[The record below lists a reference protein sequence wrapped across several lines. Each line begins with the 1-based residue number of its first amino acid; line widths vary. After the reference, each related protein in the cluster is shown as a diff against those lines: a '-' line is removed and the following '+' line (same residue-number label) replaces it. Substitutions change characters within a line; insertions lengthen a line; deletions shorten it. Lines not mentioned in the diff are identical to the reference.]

1 VESSQG
7 VTMLVAM
14 GAGLLSFL
22 SPCVLPL
29 FPSYLAF
36 IGGLSFDELRSAD
49 QSPRLRAQVVRN
61 ALAFILGFSVVFVAL
76 GASFS
81 YVGQLLF
88 RSQHVIRQIGGV
100 LIILFGLYIAG
111 VLRIPWLARERRF
124 QLAGQQGQAVGAAI
138 VGVTF
143 GAAWT
148 PCVGPILG
156 SILLL
161 ATTTNSTLDGVKLLT
176 AYSAGLA
183 IPFFLAS
190 LAVERSLRF
199 ADRFKRWLPLV
210 EKVAGA
216 LLVIMGILVFTNY
229 VSVLNTYFI
238 RLTPEWLWRRL

>member
-1 VESSQG
+1 MESSQG
-7 VTMLVAM
+7 VTVLVAM
-14 GAGLLSFL
+14 GAGLLSSL
-22 SPCVLPL
+22 SPCVLHL

-36 IGGLSFDELRSAD
+36 IGGLSFDELRAAD
-49 QSPRLRAQVVRN
+49 HTPRLRAQVVRN
-61 ALAFILGFSVVFVAL
+61 ALAFIPGFSLVFVAL

-81 YVGQLLF
+81 HLGQLLF
-88 RSQHVIRQIGGV
+88 RYQDVVRQMGGL
-100 LIILFGLYIAG
+100 LIIVFGVYIAG
-111 VLRIPWLARERRF
+111 VLRLPWLARERRF
-124 QLAGQQGQAVGAAI
+124 QLTGQQGKAVGAAI

-161 ATTTNSTLDGVKLLT
+161 ATTADSTLSGVKLLV

-183 IPFFLAS
+183 IPFLLAS

-210 EKVAGA
+210 DKVAGA
-216 LLVIMGILVFTNY
+216 ILVIMGILVFTNY
-229 VSVLNTYFI
+229 VTVLNAYFI

>member
-1 VESSQG
+1 MDSSQG
-7 VTMLVAM
+7 VTIFVAV

-29 FPSYLAF
+29 FPSYLAL

-49 QSPRLRAQVVRN
+49 ESARLRFQVVRN
-61 ALAFILGFSVVFVAL
+61 ALAFILGFSLVFVAL

-81 YVGQLLF
+81 VLGQILF
-88 RSQHVIRQIGGV
+88 RYQHMVRQIGGF
-100 LIILFGLYIAG
+100 LIILFGLSIAG

-124 QLAGQQGQAVGAAI
+124 RLAGQEGKAVGAAI

-161 ATTTNSTLDGVKLLT
+161 ATTANSTLDGVKLLA
-176 AYSAGLA
+176 AYAAGLA
-183 IPFFLAS
+183 IPFLLAS

-199 ADRFKRWLPLV
+199 TTRFKRWLPLV
-210 EKVAGA
+210 DKVAGA
-216 LLVIMGILVFTNY
+216 MLVVMGVLVFTNY

>member
-1 VESSQG
+1 MESSPG
-7 VTMLVAM
+7 VTMLVAV

-49 QSPRLRAQVVRN
+49 HTPRLHAHVVRN
-61 ALAFILGFSVVFVAL
+61 ALAFILGFSLVFVAL

-81 YVGQLLF
+81 YLGQLLF
-88 RSQHVIRQIGGV
+88 RYQSVIRQIGGI
-100 LIILFGLYIAG
+100 LIILFGMHIGG
-111 VLRIPWLARERRF
+111 VLRVPWLVRERRV
-124 QLAGQQGQAVGAAI
+124 QTAGQQGKAVAAAI

-143 GAAWT
+143 GAAWL

-161 ATTTNSTLDGVKLLT
+161 ATTADSTLDGVKLLM

-183 IPFFLAS
+183 VPFLLAS

-199 ADRFKRWLPLV
+199 ADRFKRWLPPV
-210 EKVAGA
+210 DKVAGVV
-216 LLVIMGILVFTNY
+216 LVIMGILVVTNY
-229 VSVLNTYFI
+229 VSVLNGYFI
-238 RLTPEWLWRRL
+238 QLTPEWLWRRL

>member
-1 VESSQG
+1 MDPPQS
-7 VTMLVAM
+7 VTILVAG

-36 IGGLSFDELRSAD
+36 IAGLSFDDLRLAD
-49 QSPRLRAQVVRN
+49 GNPHLRRRVIWN
-61 ALAFILGFSVVFVAL
+61 ALGFILGFFAVFVAL

-81 YVGQLLF
+81 FLGQLLF
-88 RSQHVIRQIGGV
+88 GYQQVIRKIGGI

-111 VLRIPWLARERRF
+111 LLRIPWLMRERR
-124 QLAGQQGQAVGAAI
+124 LPLEGRQGTALGAAL

-143 GAAWT
+143 GSAWT

-161 ATTTNSTLDGVKLLT
+161 ASTAGSTAAGVKLLT
-176 AYSAGLA
+176 AYSLGLA
-183 IPFFLAS
+183 ILFFLGS

-199 ADRFKRWLPLV
+199 LDRFREWLPLV
-210 EKVAGA
+210 DKVAGA
-216 LLVIMGILVFTNY
+216 ILVTMGILVFTNY
-229 VSVLNTYFI
+229 VSVLNAYFI
-238 RLTPEWLWRRL
+238 RLTPQWLWKRL

>member
-1 VESSQG
+1 MESAQG
-7 VTMLVAM
+7 VTMFVAV

-36 IGGLSFDELRSAD
+36 IGGLSFDDLRSAD
-49 QSPRLRAQVVRN
+49 HTPRLRAQVVRN
-61 ALAFILGFSVVFVAL
+61 ALAFIVGFSAVFVAL

-81 YVGQLLF
+81 YFGQLLF
-88 RSQHVIRQIGGV
+88 RYQEVIRQIGGL
-100 LIILFGLYIAG
+100 LIVLFGVYIAG
-111 VLRIPWLARERRF
+111 LLRIPWLARERRLR
-124 QLAGQQGQAVGAAI
+124 LAGKPGKAVGAAA
-138 VGVTF
+138 VGVSF

-161 ATTTNSTLDGVKLLT
+161 ASTGNTTLDGVKLLT

-183 IPFFLAS
+183 VPFLLAS
-190 LAVERSLRF
+190 LGVERSLRF
-199 ADRFKRWLPLV
+199 LDRFKRWLPLV
-210 EKVAGA
+210 DKAAGA
-216 LLVIMGILVFTNY
+216 VLVIMGVLVFTNY

-238 RLTPEWLWRRL
+238 QLTPAWLWRRL

>member
-1 VESSQG
+1 MESSHG
-7 VTMLVAM
+7 VTMLVAV

-49 QSPRLRAQVVRN
+49 HTPHLRAQVVFN
-61 ALAFILGFSVVFVAL
+61 ALAFILGFSLVFVAL

-81 YVGQLLF
+81 YLGQLLF
-88 RSQHVIRQIGGV
+88 RYQNIIRRVGGT
-100 LIILFGLYIAG
+100 LIILFGMYVAG
-111 VLRIPWLARERRF
+111 VLRIPWLMRERRL

-161 ATTTNSTLDGVKLLT
+161 ATTANSTLDGVKFLT

-183 IPFFLAS
+183 IPFLLAS

-199 ADRFKRWLPLV
+199 ADRFRRWLPLV
-210 EKVAGA
+210 DKVAGA
-216 LLVIMGILVFTNY
+216 VLVLMGVLVFTNY

-238 RLTPEWLWRRL
+238 QLTPEWLWRRL